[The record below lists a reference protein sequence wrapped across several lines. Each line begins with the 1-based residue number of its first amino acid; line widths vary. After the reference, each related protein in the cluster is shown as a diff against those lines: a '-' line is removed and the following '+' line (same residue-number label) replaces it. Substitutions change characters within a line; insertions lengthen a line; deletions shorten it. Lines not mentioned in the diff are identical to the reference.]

1 MKKAVTKP
9 EICIGI
15 DPGTKTGV
23 AVWSREAQ
31 AFVYVGTHKIHEA
44 LKLVEYYCDN
54 ERAHVVFEDAR
65 KRKALPS
72 EVERLQGAG
81 SVKRDSTIW
90 FDFLT
95 DLQSK
100 GKLSFTAVPPNGK
113 TNALAENKKLSSK
126 NLGITKNTS
135 EHARCAAFLVWKM

>member
-1 MKKAVTKP
+1 MKKAAIKP
-9 EICIGI
+9 NICIGI

-95 DLQSK
+95 DLSDK
-100 GKLSFTAVPPNGK
+100 GKLTFKAVAPNGK
-113 TNALAENKKLSSK
+113 TNALAKNKALTTS
-126 NLGITKNTS
+126 NLNLPKNTS
-135 EHARCAAFLVWKM
+135 EHARCAAFMVWKI

>member
-1 MKKAVTKP
+1 MKP
-9 EICIGI
+9 NICIGI
-15 DPGTKTGV
+15 DPGKNTGV
-23 AVWSREAQ
+23 AVWSRQAQ

-65 KRKALPS
+65 KRKALPA

-81 SVKRDSTIW
+81 SVKRDSVIW

-95 DLQSK
+95 DLETK
-100 GKLSFTAVPPNGK
+100 GKLTFKAVAPNGK
-113 TNALAENKKLSSK
+113 TNALAKIKALATSNLKLPK
-126 NLGITKNTS
+126 ITS